1 MKKQNLKYIL
11 DKQGYIILDNLYS
24 PTEVQQ
30 IITCIEDTTQNQSSE
45 GFLKTNDLFAIR
57 QLLKNIPHLKKV
69 LLNKNLRSLLSN
81 IYRAPYFLTKG
92 IYFDKPP
99 TSNWFV
105 PYHQDISISVNQ
117 KTEVPNYKN
126 WTQKKGQYGVQPP
139 LKILENS
146 TTIRIHLDDT
156 TIENGALKVLPE
168 SHTKGIIRTDQKD
181 WDTATEKVCDV
192 KSGGVMLMK
201 PLTLHASHRTK
212 NEKRRRVIHLEFCD
226 QKLESP
232 LQWLEYET
240 L

>member
-1 MKKQNLKYIL
+1 LKKQSLKYIL
-11 DKQGYIILDNLYS
+11 EKQGYIILDNLYS
-24 PTEVQQ
+24 AFEIQQ
-30 IITCIEDTTQNQSSE
+30 LIKCIDETTQHSE

-57 QLLKNIPHLKKV
+57 QLLKNIPNLKEIIF
-69 LLNKNLRSLLSN
+69 NTHLRSLLSTIFN
-81 IYRAPYFLTKG
+81 GPYFLTKG

-117 KTEVPNYKN
+117 KTETPNYKN
-126 WTQKKGQYGVQPP
+126 WTHKKGQYGVQPP

-146 TTIRIHLDDT
+146 MTIRIHLDDT
-156 TIENGALKVLPE
+156 TRQNGALKVIPE
-168 SHTKGIIRTDQKD
+168 SHTKGIIRTDQKG
-181 WDTATEKVCDV
+181 WNIATEKICDV

-201 PLTLHASHRTK
+201 PLTLHASHRTT
-212 NEKRRRVIHLEFCD
+212 NGKRRRVIHLEFCD
-226 QKLESP
+226 QKLEST